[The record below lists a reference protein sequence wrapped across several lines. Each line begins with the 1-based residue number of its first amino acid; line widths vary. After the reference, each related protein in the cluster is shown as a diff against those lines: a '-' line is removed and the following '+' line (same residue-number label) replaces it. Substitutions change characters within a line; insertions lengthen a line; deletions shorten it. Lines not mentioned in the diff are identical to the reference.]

1 MVRWKPNHLKRK
13 KSSLQTSKIDPAW
26 EKDFQ
31 SKRKLVNRWLEK
43 LLPSP
48 DSVPRELHEAMRYSV
63 MAGGK
68 RLRPM
73 LALYAYAY
81 SGRDPLEII
90 KPACALEYIHT
101 YSLIHDD
108 LPCMDDDDLRRGQP
122 TVHKKF
128 NEAIAVLA
136 GDALHAYAFE
146 LLASA
151 GNPRVVSVVAHS
163 IGTYGML
170 GGQICDIMA
179 ENREVTLAEVEHIHR
194 GKTAALIRAS
204 LMMGAMMAGVE
215 ESELNAFSEY
225 GKNIGLAFQI
235 VDDILDITAE
245 TETLGKTAGKDL
257 DNGKATY
264 PRVIGLERSR
274 QIAEDLTL
282 AARDNLAG
290 LKRDT
295 IVFGVLADLII
306 SRQY

>member
-1 MVRWKPNHLKRK
+1 M
-13 KSSLQTSKIDPAW
+13 SSRQNSNIDPVW
-26 EKDFQ
+26 EEDFRN
-31 SKRKLVNRWLEK
+31 KRALINGWLEK
-43 LLPSP
+43 LLPPP
-48 DSVPRELHEAMRYSV
+48 DSVPQELHEAMRYSV

-128 NEAIAVLA
+128 SEAIAVLA

-146 LLASA
+146 LLSSA
-151 GNPRVVSVVAHS
+151 GNSQVVSVVANA

-179 ENREVTLAEVEHIHR
+179 EGRDVTLDEVEHIHR
-194 GKTAALIRAS
+194 GKTGALIRAS
-204 LMMGAMMAGVE
+204 ILTGAILGGLDQA
-215 ESELNAFSEY
+215 ELDAFYEY
-225 GKNIGLAFQI
+225 GSNIGLAFQI

-245 TETLGKTAGKDL
+245 SETLGKTAGKDIESE
-257 DNGKATY
+257 KATY
-264 PRVIGLERSR
+264 PKVLGLEKS
-274 QIAEDLTL
+274 QELAEKLIA
-282 AARDNLAG
+282 AAKGNLAG
-290 LKRDT
+290 LKREAE
-295 IVFGVLADLII
+295 VFGVLADLII
-306 SRQY
+306 ARNS